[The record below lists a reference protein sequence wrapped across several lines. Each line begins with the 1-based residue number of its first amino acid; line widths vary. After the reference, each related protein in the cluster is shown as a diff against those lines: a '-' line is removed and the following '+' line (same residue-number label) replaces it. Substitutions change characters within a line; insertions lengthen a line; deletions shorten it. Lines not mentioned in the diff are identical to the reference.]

1 MRYGSRES
9 PFTRLGYPAQ
19 GAGRSFEKWYNVL
32 DALYIGSR
40 LLNGLL
46 SPESWNSSNANVWN
60 VHGSDNPG
68 NLNNDNVNNVNGVR
82 PEFL

>member
-1 MRYGSRES
+1 MKTLSRDS
-9 PFTRLGYPAQ
+9 AIRRKVPA
-19 GAGRSFEKWYNVL
+19 GVL
-32 DALYIGSR
+32 KSGIMCLMHFYIGSR

-46 SPESWNSSNANVWN
+46 SPERWNSSNANVWN